1 MGKLTAQGYSIN
13 SLETWKQM
21 FQEVFVGALG
31 NDLIL
36 DDNSPQGVLINRLAQ
51 LAYNCDMDGLNAY
64 LQQSINT
71 AEGINL
77 DAIAFLRGTKRKEGT
92 TKQIVCECTTTAQPI
107 NLLANTKFVA
117 LESNIE
123 YYLPSATMLTLP
135 TQNITLYASEKGTDP
150 ITIGDLFQSLSF
162 IPNLTNIE
170 VVSYTDAQDTET
182 DAELRK
188 RLLNLTDD
196 FVYTVRAVLSQL
208 LTLEG
213 VTKVS
218 YLQHED
224 DNTVPTNS
232 TEFMAVGGD
241 NNAIAVKILDYK
253 CPTSL
258 TYGNTTVN
266 LADYYGRA
274 RTVYFTRPTMCQITI
289 DATIEKKEE
298 QITIDI
304 THNDEIKQRIVEYIN
319 EQDIGTD
326 ISYTT
331 IYGIFA
337 SYNAFDI
344 SSLTLQKDSDP
355 AVSTNIT
362 MNSRE
367 YGHITADDITITI
380 Q

>member
-1 MGKLTAQGYSIN
+1 MGKLSSQGYSIN
-13 SLETWKQM
+13 SLETWKQNV
-21 FQEVFVGALG
+21 QQLFVDALG
-31 NDLIL
+31 NDFIL
-36 DDNSPQGVLINRLAQ
+36 DDNSPQGVLINRIAQ
-51 LAYNCDMDGLNAY
+51 QLYNCDMDGLNAY

-71 AEGINL
+71 ATGVNL
-77 DAIAFLRGTKRKEGT
+77 DAIAFLRGTKRKDGT
-92 TKQIVCECTTTAQPI
+92 TKQIVCECTSTSQPI
-107 NLLANTKFVA
+107 SLLANTKFVS
-117 LESNIE
+117 LDSGIE
-123 YYLPSATMLTLP
+123 YYLPSATTLTQP
-135 TQNITLYASEKGTDP
+135 TQSITLYASEKGTDA
-150 ITIGDLFQSLSF
+150 ITVGDLFQSVSY

-170 VVSYTDAQDTET
+170 VTSYTDAIDTET
-182 DAELRK
+182 DSELRK

-196 FVYTVRAVLSQL
+196 FVYTVRAVLANILKLS
-208 LTLEG
+208 G

-241 NNAIAVKILDYK
+241 NNEIAVAILEYK

-274 RTVYFTRPTMCQITI
+274 RTVYFTRPTMCQITV

-298 QITIDI
+298 QTTIDI
-304 THNDEIKQRIVEYIN
+304 THNDEIKQKIVEYIN
-319 EQDIGTD
+319 GQEIGTD

-362 MNSRE
+362 MGSRE
-367 YGHITADDITITI
+367 YGHITVDDITITV